1 LICNATGFTAPYSEA
16 EIFAM
21 TAYQQF
27 IQKVSGLEAALL
39 SLTDMRRKVDTLNI
53 LSRSLF
59 VYEVDRSLRYAYEAR
74 NLAKQIGYEF
84 GEAAA
89 YVSEAMG
96 CRIRSDFKKSKKLA
110 TEALAIFERLDDKSG
125 QADALNNIAF
135 MELNMEE
142 FERAMRHG
150 LKALTLALE
159 GDEKDTLA
167 FSLLVNGMLHELLG
181 DYPRALEHHLA
192 SLALCQEIQDHA
204 GVGAA
209 LINIGI
215 IYRKTGEPAKARKH
229 FEEAMELYEDL
240 NMQFMVA
247 SASFNLGRV
256 SHEAGDFQNALQFFR
271 RSLEIQHNMS
281 HAQGQGACFLG
292 IGTALQKLGDY
303 AGAEENIRQGIEAAR
318 AFGRKNSE
326 CKGQM
331 QLADCYLDQKREHEA
346 VEILEEVHHEAE
358 IYGIKEIRH
367 QVLMMLSKA
376 YEIRGDYR
384 KAFSFYKEATVLH
397 DDLMN
402 EEILLKMKGLMAMQ
416 DVEKARRERE
426 IALREKEQAQ
436 QSEKF
441 KEQFLANMSHEIRTP
456 MNAIVGLTGLLEKTS
471 MDALQEKYVKAIHQ
485 SADSLLGI
493 ISEILDFSKIESGQI
508 QLEQINFSV
517 KNCMKEV
524 LTSLKNLAD
533 EKSLAFTCTVD
544 SRIPETLSGDPHRLK
559 QILINLAGNGI
570 KFTQQGSVNM
580 SAALKES
587 NESKIVI
594 EFKVSDTGIGIPPDK
609 IEDVFR
615 SFVQATS
622 GTTRQY
628 GGTGLGLSISK
639 QLVELQGGSI
649 SVQSMPDKGTTF
661 TFEIPYQSP
670 KEVSPKASA
679 SSETSLPKHLRVL
692 VVEDN
697 KFNQMVAVD
706 SLQQLAEDAVVEL
719 AENGK
724 AAMDKLAQKD
734 FDLIL
739 LDLQMPVMDGYETI
753 RSIREHVRSGVKEI
767 PVIALTA
774 NATKTEKE
782 KCLQAGMNGYISKPF
797 RMEELMKQIQDV
809 FATAE

>member
-1 LICNATGFTAPYSEA
+1 MS
-16 EIFAM
+16 
-21 TAYQQF
+21 AYEQYLKRTTEMQA
-27 IQKVSGLEAALL
+27 SLD
-39 SLTDMRRKVDTLNI
+39 SLTDVRSKVDVLI
-53 LSRSLF
+53 RLSRELF
-59 VYEVDRSLRYAYEAR
+59 VYEVDRSLRYAYDAR
-74 NLAKQIGYEF
+74 NLARQIGYDL
-84 GEAAA
+84 GEARA

-96 CRIRSDFKKSKKLA
+96 CRIRSDFRKSKQLA
-110 TEALAIFERLDDKSG
+110 TEALAIFERIEHKSG

-150 LKALTLALE
+150 LKALTLAQE

-167 FSLLVNGMLHELLG
+167 FSLLLNGMLHELLG
-181 DYPRALEHHLA
+181 EYPRALEHHLA
-192 SLALCQEIQDHA
+192 SLSLCQEIQDHA

-215 IYRKTGEPAKARKH
+215 IYRKTGEPGKARKH

-247 SASFNLGRV
+247 SACFNLGRV
-256 SHEAGDFQNALQFFR
+256 SLEAGDYQNALQFFR
-271 RSLEIQHNMS
+271 RSLEIQRNMS

-292 IGTALQKLGDY
+292 IGTALQKLGDF

-318 AFGRKNSE
+318 SFGRRNSE

-331 QLADCYLDQKREHEA
+331 QLADNYLDQRREREA

-367 QVLMMLSKA
+367 QVLIMLSRA
-376 YEIRGDYR
+376 YEMSGDFR
-384 KAFSFYKEATVLH
+384 KAFSFYKEASTLH
-397 DDLMN
+397 DELMN
-402 EEILLKMKGLMAMQ
+402 EEIMLKMKGLMALQ
-416 DVEKARRERE
+416 DVEKAKRERE

-456 MNAIVGLTGLLEKTS
+456 MNAIVGLTGLLEKTK
-471 MDALQEKYVKAIHQ
+471 MDTLQEKYVKAIQQ
-485 SADSLLGI
+485 SAENLLGI
-493 ISEILDFSKIESGQI
+493 ISEILDFSKIESGQL

-517 KNCMKEV
+517 KDCMKEV
-524 LTSLKNLAD
+524 FTSLKNLAD
-533 EKSLAFTCTVD
+533 AKSLAFTCTVD
-544 SRIPETLSGDPHRLK
+544 PNIPEMLSGDPHRLK
-559 QILINLAGNGI
+559 QILINLSGNGI

-587 NESKIVI
+587 DESRTVI
-594 EFKVSDTGIGIPPDK
+594 EFSVSDTGIGIPPDK

-639 QLVELQGGSI
+639 QLVELQDGSI
-649 SVQSMPDKGTTF
+649 RAKSTPGKGTTF
-661 TFEIPYQSP
+661 IFEIPYQPP
-670 KEVSPKASA
+670 KVAAAA
-679 SSETSLPKHLRVL
+679 SSSVSTEISLPKRLRVL

-706 SLQQLAEDAVVEL
+706 SLQQLAGQAEVDL

-724 AAMDKLAQKD
+724 EAMDKLAAKD

-809 FATAE
+809 LVAAE

>member
-1 LICNATGFTAPYSEA
+1 
-16 EIFAM
+16 M

-27 IQKVSGLEAALL
+27 LQKVSGMEAALP
-39 SLTDMRRKVDTLNI
+39 SFTDMRRKVDTLNI
-53 LSRSLF
+53 LSRGLF

-74 NLAKQIGYEF
+74 NLAKQIGYVS
-84 GEAAA
+84 GEADA

-96 CRIRSDFKKSKKLA
+96 CRIRSDFRKSKQLA
-110 TEALAIFERLDDKSG
+110 REALAIFERLDHKSG

-142 FERAMRHG
+142 FESAMRHG
-150 LKALTLALE
+150 LKALTLAHE
-159 GDEKDTLA
+159 GDEKETLA

-192 SLALCQEIQDHA
+192 SLALCQEMQDHA
-204 GVGAA
+204 GMGAA

-215 IYRKTGEPAKARKH
+215 IYRKTGEPGKARKH

-247 SASFNLGRV
+247 SAGFNLGRV
-256 SHEAGDFQNALQFFR
+256 SLEAGDYQNALQFFR
-271 RSLEIQHNMS
+271 RSLEIQRNMS

-292 IGTALQKLGDY
+292 IGTALQKLGDF

-376 YEIRGDYR
+376 YEMRSDFR
-384 KAFSFYKEATVLH
+384 KAFSFYKEASTLH
-397 DDLMN
+397 DELIN
-402 EEILLKMKGLMAMQ
+402 EEIMLKMKGLMALQ
-416 DVEKARRERE
+416 DVEKAKRERE

-456 MNAIVGLTGLLEKTS
+456 MNAIVGLTGLLEKTK
-471 MDALQEKYVKAIHQ
+471 MDTLQEKYVKAIHQ
-485 SADSLLGI
+485 SADNLLGI

-508 QLEQINFSV
+508 QLEHINFSV
-517 KNCMKEV
+517 TDCMKEV

-544 SRIPETLSGDPHRLK
+544 ARIPGTINGDPFRLK

-570 KFTQQGSVNM
+570 KFTDRGSVTM
-580 SAALKES
+580 HATLKETDDGRTVVQFS
-587 NESKIVI
+587 
-594 EFKVSDTGIGIPPDK
+594 VSDTGIGIPQDK
-609 IEDVFR
+609 LQDVFK
-615 SFVQATS
+615 SFVQAS
-622 GTTRQY
+622 SSTTRQY

-639 QLVELQGGSI
+639 QLVELQGGNIGVEST
-649 SVQSMPDKGTTF
+649 PGEGTTF
-661 TFEIPYQSP
+661 TFEIPYRPAVETSP
-670 KEVSPKASA
+670 EEAA
-679 SSETSLPKHLRVL
+679 SSHAALPRGLRVL

-706 SLQQLAEDAVVEL
+706 SLQQLAEHAEVEL

-724 AAMDKLAQKD
+724 AAMDKLAARD

-753 RSIREHVRSGVKEI
+753 RSIREHGRNGVKRI

-774 NATKTEKE
+774 NATNTEKE

-797 RMEELMKQIQDV
+797 RMEELMKQIQQV
-809 FATAE
+809 LSAAV

>member
-1 LICNATGFTAPYSEA
+1 
-16 EIFAM
+16 
-21 TAYQQF
+21 
-27 IQKVSGLEAALL
+27 
-39 SLTDMRRKVDTLNI
+39 
-53 LSRSLF
+53 
-59 VYEVDRSLRYAYEAR
+59 
-74 NLAKQIGYEF
+74 
-84 GEAAA
+84 
-89 YVSEAMG
+89 MG
-96 CRIRSDFKKSKKLA
+96 CRIRSDFRKSKQLA
-110 TEALAIFERLDDKSG
+110 REALAIFERLDHKSG

-142 FERAMRHG
+142 FESAMRHG
-150 LKALTLALE
+150 LKALTLAHE
-159 GDEKDTLA
+159 GDEKETLA

-192 SLALCQEIQDHA
+192 SLALCQEMQDHA
-204 GVGAA
+204 GMGAA

-215 IYRKTGEPAKARKH
+215 IYRKTGEPGKARKH

-247 SASFNLGRV
+247 SAGFNLGRV
-256 SHEAGDFQNALQFFR
+256 SLEAGDYQNALQFFR
-271 RSLEIQHNMS
+271 RSLEIQRNMS

-292 IGTALQKLGDY
+292 IGTALQKLGDF

-376 YEIRGDYR
+376 YEMRSDFR
-384 KAFSFYKEATVLH
+384 KAFSFYKEASTLH
-397 DDLMN
+397 DELIN
-402 EEILLKMKGLMAMQ
+402 EEIMLKMKGLMALQ
-416 DVEKARRERE
+416 DVEKAKRERE

-456 MNAIVGLTGLLEKTS
+456 MNAIVGLTGLLEKTK
-471 MDALQEKYVKAIHQ
+471 MNTLQEKYVKAIHQ

-508 QLEQINFSV
+508 QLEHINFSV
-517 KNCMKEV
+517 TDCMKEV

-544 SRIPETLSGDPHRLK
+544 ARIPGTINGDPFRLK

-570 KFTQQGSVNM
+570 KFTDRGSVTM
-580 SAALKES
+580 HATLKETDDGRTVVQFS
-587 NESKIVI
+587 
-594 EFKVSDTGIGIPPDK
+594 VSDTGIGIPQDK
-609 IEDVFR
+609 LQDVFK
-615 SFVQATS
+615 SFVQAS
-622 GTTRQY
+622 SSTTRQY

-639 QLVELQGGSI
+639 QLVELQGGNI
-649 SVQSMPDKGTTF
+649 SVQSMPGEGTTF
-661 TFEIPYQSP
+661 TFEIPYHAAVETSP
-670 KEVSPKASA
+670 EEAA
-679 SSETSLPKHLRVL
+679 SSHAALPRGLRVL

-706 SLQQLAEDAVVEL
+706 SLQQLAEHAEVEL

-724 AAMDKLAQKD
+724 AAMDKLAARD

-753 RSIREHVRSGVKEI
+753 RSIREHGRNGVKRI

-774 NATKTEKE
+774 NATNTEKE

-797 RMEELMKQIQDV
+797 RMEELMKQIQQV
-809 FATAE
+809 LSAAV